1 MKFREPIHCTIC
13 PKLCQNQQKF
23 FEIFWSG
30 RSLVGHLTVKKE
42 KNCNNNKFDSLHCFF
57 IFIPRRSRGPL
68 KMILWKFSLLWWV
81 KVVACIK
88 CTTDYKFVKREYIF
102 RKYLKTIDSNFDYI
116 VFTYLD
122 RIFPGMVGSYSRGP
136 FCSPRCREKPEAY
149 SHRWAWKSRRW
160 SWPRTSFQTCCH
172 RRSVKTSQMLRQMVT
187 NEP

>member
-1 MKFREPIHCTIC
+1 M
-13 PKLCQNQQKF
+13 
-23 FEIFWSG
+23 
-30 RSLVGHLTVKKE
+30 
-42 KNCNNNKFDSLHCFF
+42 HCFF

-68 KMILWKFSLLWWV
+68 KWFFENSHYDELKLLLVSSVLLITNSV
-81 KVVACIK
+81 KGK
-88 CTTDYKFVKREYIF
+88 IF
-102 RKYLKTIDSNFDYI
+102 FENIWKTIDSKFDYI

>member
-1 MKFREPIHCTIC
+1 M
-13 PKLCQNQQKF
+13 PKSTKF
-23 FEIFWSG
+23 FEIFWRG

-42 KNCNNNKFDSLHCFF
+42 KNCKNNKFDSLHCFF

-68 KMILWKFSLLWWV
+68 QMILWKFSLLWWV

-88 CTTDYKFVKREYIF
+88 CITDYKFGKREYIF

>member
-1 MKFREPIHCTIC
+1 M
-13 PKLCQNQQKF
+13 PKSTTF
-23 FEIFWSG
+23 FETFSSGWS
-30 RSLVGHLTVKKE
+30 LEGHLTVKKE

-68 KMILWKFSLLWWV
+68 KMILWKFSLWWWV

-88 CTTDYKFVKREYIF
+88 CITDYKLGKRENIF
-102 RKYLKTIDSNFDYI
+102 FENIWKQSIQILII